1 MRGGPKGNIGYGN
14 GGGDGS
20 PNGKSSPVLM
30 QLSPRVSGKN
40 WQVNKEPNRAGRV
53 LSAVKEYRGGAMRS
67 NVRRLSFRLLCLRSV
82 HDDLMKKRQRW
93 RICGNRFNAKNKSV
107 TLGPRMHGREQRS
120 CLGHVAIKSGPL
132 LES

>member
-82 HDDLMKKRQRW
+82 HDDLMKKMTEVENLRKQVQR
-93 RICGNRFNAKNKSV
+93 K
-107 TLGPRMHGREQRS
+107 EQERDARAAHARS
-120 CLGHVAIKSGPL
+120 RTKKLSRTCRHQVRTTA
-132 LES
+132 